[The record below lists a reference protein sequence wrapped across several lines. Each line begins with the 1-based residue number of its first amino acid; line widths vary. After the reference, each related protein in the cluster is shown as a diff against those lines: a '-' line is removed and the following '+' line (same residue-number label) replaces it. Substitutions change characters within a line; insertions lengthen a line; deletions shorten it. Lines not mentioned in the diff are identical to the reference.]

1 MSEPDSWPTSP
12 LDLDYYE
19 VVPYVLVVESVER
32 GGQWLRRAAY
42 PELPGCA
49 VEATSAIEAIERLDR
64 ERLRVLRQLWD
75 RGAEIPL
82 PRPALRSLRPSRSAA
97 E

>member
-1 MSEPDSWPTSP
+1 MGESWPTSP
-12 LDLDYYE
+12 PDLGYYE
-19 VVPYVLVVESVER
+19 AVPYVLVVESIER

-64 ERLRVLRQLWD
+64 ERLRVLRQLWE

-82 PRPALRSLRPSRSAA
+82 PRPALRALRASRDAA